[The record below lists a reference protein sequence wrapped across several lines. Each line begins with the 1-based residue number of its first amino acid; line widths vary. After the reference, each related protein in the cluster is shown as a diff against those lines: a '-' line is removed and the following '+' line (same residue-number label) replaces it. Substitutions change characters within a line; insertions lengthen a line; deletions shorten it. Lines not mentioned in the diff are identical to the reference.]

1 MSAKDYYKILKV
13 RKDASAEEIKKAY
26 RKLAMKYHPD
36 RNRGDASAEEHFK
49 EINEAYAVL
58 GDAEKRKQYD
68 MFGAEGFQRQFS
80 QEDIFRNFDFG
91 NVFEEMGFGRDAW
104 LGRMFGGAGA
114 KPRGAYTRSSAFHGS
129 PYGAGAHSRKG
140 AKPSAKGA
148 DIQLELQ
155 IPFHAAI
162 FGDEQTISYRS
173 GGKQERL
180 VVKIPPGIEDGKKLR
195 IVRKG
200 EDSQWGGEPGDL
212 YVILKVIPHRDFFR
226 DGQDVIIAYS
236 LGGKVLQRNFALD
249 QGSGDGPGHAELGF
263 HNIGGETSF
272 KRAEAHGRIAA
283 EGNYFPYL
291 INIDIMFGLQEKN
304 GIDKRMGQ
312 SAAGVRFIPNVD
324 AFEYF
329 SESVR

>member
-114 KPRGAYTRSSAFHGS
+114 KPRGAYARSSAFHGS

-212 YVILKVIPHRDFFR
+212 YVIIKVIPHRDFFR
-226 DGQDVIIAYS
+226 DGQDVRIVRTIRMSEAM
-236 LGGKVLQRNFALD
+236 LGTEIDVPTLDGKTLRLKIPSGTQSHRKFRLRGQGVPGLRGREPGDQLVEVIVQVPEANTPELQRLAKRL
-249 QGSGDGPGHAELGF
+249 AE
-263 HNIGGETSF
+263 T
-272 KRAEAHGRIAA
+272 
-283 EGNYFPYL
+283 GN
-291 INIDIMFGLQEKN
+291 
-304 GIDKRMGQ
+304 
-312 SAAGVRFIPNVD
+312 
-324 AFEYF
+324 
-329 SESVR
+329 

>member
-1 MSAKDYYKILKV
+1 MSAKDYYRILKI
-13 RKDASAEEIKKAY
+13 RKAASAEEIKKAY

-36 RNRGDASAEEHFK
+36 RNRGDTSAEERFK

-68 MFGAEGFQRQFS
+68 MFGAEGFHRQFS

-114 KPRGAYTRSSAFHGS
+114 KPRGAYARNSAFHGS
-129 PYGAGAHSRKG
+129 PYDSGAHSRKR

-155 IPFHAAI
+155 IPFRAAV
-162 FGDEQTISYRS
+162 FGDEQTISYWA

-195 IVRKG
+195 IARKG
-200 EDSQWGGEPGDL
+200 EGSQWGGEPGDL
-212 YVILKVIPHRDFFR
+212 YVVIKVIPDRDFCR
-226 DGQDVIIAYS
+226 DGQDVRIIRSIRISEAM
-236 LGGKVLQRNFALD
+236 LGTEIDVPTLDGKTLRLKIPSGTQSHRKFRLRGQGIPGLRGREAGDQLVEVIVHVPEASTPDLQRLAKRL
-249 QGSGDGPGHAELGF
+249 AE
-263 HNIGGETSF
+263 T
-272 KRAEAHGRIAA
+272 
-283 EGNYFPYL
+283 GN
-291 INIDIMFGLQEKN
+291 
-304 GIDKRMGQ
+304 
-312 SAAGVRFIPNVD
+312 
-324 AFEYF
+324 
-329 SESVR
+329 